1 MAAGHRGDRPYE
13 MRNRCERGDNS
24 LRFCAEMTFIRSDFV
39 LAVDGAGEIA
49 DADREF
55 ALSRYF
61 MGLEAS
67 RWKRGLREPDLLDAL
82 LLHVSVEADVGRLR
96 SF

>member
-1 MAAGHRGDRPYE
+1 
-13 MRNRCERGDNS
+13 
-24 LRFCAEMTFIRSDFV
+24 MTFIRSDFV

-49 DADREF
+49 DANREL

-96 SF
+96 SFLGLAACDERRHEALDAAIRRKDARS